1 MNPNGRNGRVGVPR
15 KRKKT
20 GLGYATF
27 ACCVSTLTEALRPT
41 TAHLNTNNKIGRPFW
56 GDTSM
61 MPTPIRRG
69 MINLFL
75 TAKFGPHLQREGVVH
90 EVVLV
95 GNEREGQVA
104 VGDAG
109 EQVVSGRTA
118 QKHCKA
124 YSKRENP
131 KLSSR

>member
-1 MNPNGRNGRVGVPR
+1 MRHFRLAAIVSADP
-15 KRKKT
+15 
-20 GLGYATF
+20 
-27 ACCVSTLTEALRPT
+27 CVSTLTKALRAT
-41 TAHLNTNNKIGRPFW
+41 TAHLNTNNKIGRPNL

-61 MPTPIRRG
+61 IPTPIQRG
-69 MINLFL
+69 LINLFL
-75 TAKFGPHLQREGVVH
+75 TAKFGPRLQREGVVH
-90 EVVLV
+90 EVVHV

-109 EQVVSGRTA
+109 EQAVSGRTL
-118 QKHCKA
+118 QKHCQA